1 MFRARPPFAPRAPDF
16 LCVGT
21 QRAGTTWL
29 YHCLDRSPGFAM
41 PPVKELN
48 AFRTGPGAQ
57 ASLVRQRRQFLALL
71 HQEHAKPEPDLAT
84 LRWYARFTLDEPR
97 DTAWYH
103 QLFAHAGPRVTGEVS
118 PSLFCAAPT
127 TIARVLQA
135 APEAH
140 ILVML
145 RDPLDRV
152 RSHARFA
159 QAKGWWPAELDD
171 EGRFRSLTT
180 GLGGGF
186 SDYAGALRRWE
197 AAFPERVSVFFLE
210 DAARAPAQTLSRI
223 GAVLDTPLDAA
234 ALGPL
239 ATARLNAAPAG
250 TLSPAL
256 EARLA
261 RWLRPRVEPL
271 VDRWPERVGG
281 WLERLD
287 NAENALK

>member
-1 MFRARPPFAPRAPDF
+1 MFRARPSSAPRAPDF

-29 YHCLDRSPGFAM
+29 YHCLDRSPGTAM

-48 AFRTGPGAQ
+48 AFTSGPGAQ
-57 ASLVRQRRQFLALL
+57 ASHVRQRRQFLALL
-71 HQEHAKPEPDLAT
+71 HQEHAKAEPDLPT
-84 LRWYARFTLDEPR
+84 LRWYAQLTLDEPR

-103 QLFAHAGPRVTGEVS
+103 RLFAHAGPRVTGDVS
-118 PSLFCAAPT
+118 PNLFCAAPAT
-127 TIARVLQA
+127 LARVLQA
-135 APEAH
+135 APEAL
-140 ILVML
+140 ILMML

-159 QAKGWWPAELDD
+159 QAKGWWPPELSDD
-171 EGRFRSLTT
+171 ERFRSLTT

-186 SDYAGALRRWE
+186 SNYAGALRRWE
-197 AAFPERVSVFFLE
+197 AAYPGRVEVVFLE
-210 DAARAPAQTLSRI
+210 DAARDPAAVLAHI
-223 GAVLDTPLDAA
+223 GALLDAPVDAA
-234 ALGPL
+234 ALGTL

-261 RWLRPRVEPL
+261 RWLRPRIAPL
-271 VDRWPERVGG
+271 AERWPGRVGE
-281 WLERLD
+281 WLAGLEE
-287 NAENALK
+287 AEAR